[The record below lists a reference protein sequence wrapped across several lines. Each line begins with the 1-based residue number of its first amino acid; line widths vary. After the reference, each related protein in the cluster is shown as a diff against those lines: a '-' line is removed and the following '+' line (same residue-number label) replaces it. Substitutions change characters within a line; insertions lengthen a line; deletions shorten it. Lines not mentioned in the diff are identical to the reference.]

1 MYESYEINNLIIGK
15 IYICNQFGGFHGFNE
30 YKSKESYIFYKE
42 ETNGKDILKN
52 VKEIF
57 TDDEFEIYDTKKGN
71 KNHEFNKPYI
81 VDAKMLTEYLTQDE
95 IISNTITKW
104 RLIEIYNQI
113 NLEKNKQKTHL
124 QLP

>member
-1 MYESYEINNLIIGK
+1 MYESYNIDDLVIGK
-15 IYICNQFGGFHGFNE
+15 IYVCNQFGGIHGFSE

-42 ETNGKDILKN
+42 KSNGKDILKN

-81 VDAKMLTEYLTQDE
+81 VDAVLLIDYLTEDE
-95 IISNTITKW
+95 MINRTITKW

-113 NLEKNKQKTHL
+113 NMEKNKQNVK
-124 QLP
+124 